1 MIVLHHVRWRSLQKL
16 IILILLNILRFNKML
31 CILARKCNSS
41 TMFINR
47 KSIITLFCSKTSLND
62 HIFYNFLNVDE
73 GSRPHKCDRQYTNLC
88 METSKYATSA
98 QSDDINTSEP
108 MIFSFVNE
116 QMLKEIPNIQI
127 IVMNTTFQSNEQC
140 AQTHDVLDWTVEEH
154 KILTE

>member
-1 MIVLHHVRWRSLQKL
+1 
-16 IILILLNILRFNKML
+16 
-31 CILARKCNSS
+31 
-41 TMFINR
+41 
-47 KSIITLFCSKTSLND
+47 
-62 HIFYNFLNVDE
+62 
-73 GSRPHKCDRQYTNLC
+73 

-140 AQTHDVLDWTVEEH
+140 AQTHDVLDWTVEGHE
-154 KILTE
+154 ILTE